1 MTAPRRG
8 FTLLEV
14 MAAVAVLALVYTA
27 LASAAMQG
35 LSQEGEARRRLH
47 ASLLADQLLAGVEAQ
62 LAGGVAPAAGA
73 TEGDEGD
80 FTWTIDVQGYD
91 GLGSFAAGVSDAA
104 AKERGEPARR
114 ADQQAPAPA
123 DALLI
128 AAPGQPPPLLVIAVH
143 VRWTE
148 GFQELEVT
156 RTTFASDPAAVA
168 AALGAGSDAEGG
180 GAAQPSGKT
189 SGKPTARPKTPAG
202 RQPKPGVPGR
212 SATP

>member
-1 MTAPRRG
+1 MLAPRRG

-27 LASAAMQG
+27 LAGAAMQG

-47 ASLLADQLLAGVEAQ
+47 ASLLADQLLAGIEAQ
-62 LAGGVAPAAGA
+62 LAGGAAPAAGP

-91 GLGSFAAGVSDAA
+91 LGSFAAVVSEAA

-114 ADQQAPAPA
+114 ADQQAPGPA
-123 DALLI
+123 DALLT
-128 AAPGQPPPLLVIAVH
+128 AAPGRPPPLLLIGVH

-168 AALGAGSDAEGG
+168 ETLGAGKDGEDG
-180 GAAQPSGKT
+180 GAGKPSAQPTAPPG
-189 SGKPTARPKTPAG
+189 GQAKPR
-202 RQPKPGVPGR
+202 VPSR
-212 SATP
+212 SRAP